1 MFMSHNSLIE
11 EKRFLFPEENR
22 GARTQMLIREV
33 ILENFMSY
41 EYARIPFKKGVNVAC
56 GPNGSGKSSIL
67 LGISVALGQSST
79 ERSKRLSDLIRYG
92 KDEARVTL
100 VLDNSLRNKKR
111 PVSRIKKDQIFLSRN
126 LRRDGKYW
134 FELENT
140 AANKI
145 EVSQLL
151 AKFEVDPENM
161 LIIMH
166 QNMVNQFS
174 VLSSQEKLKMVEA
187 AVGFESYRENI
198 VKAQKKL
205 SRVLSQGDSIGKLLE
220 SAEQTLTYWRQQYDR
235 YQQKKQLRIKRRFLE
250 RELAWAEVLKRE
262 RNLAKLKE
270 QNQERQNRIKKIE
283 TEAEVANIQ
292 LESLQSKLEHSKV
305 KLRSLFE
312 DRVLLE
318 RELAKLELTASNAD
332 QILKE
337 TESWLANH
345 HEGMEKV
352 LGDIESLETIVRK
365 KTNPMDIRPYIN
377 EIKASY
383 NNLQTTWTQNLNLRN
398 ASLRKSVESSN
409 EQLKNLLLQIL
420 DIKNRANSLDS
431 EIEAITNN
439 MVDLKISLALLKFQR
454 VNLTKSMKRLDN
466 ELKEALVDLR
476 DFINRAEKVGQRV
489 VPMKTTME
497 ILEELRVTDGHLA
510 ALVDVSEDIERMY
523 ESYSKLY
530 LELREKARVVAENRE
545 KAMEEV
551 NARVEAWRNVVHN
564 LLDQV
569 NVKYR
574 EILAEAYAVGEV
586 KLTNEEDIETAG
598 LEIFVGFKGVQPV
611 PLNAFTQSGG
621 ERSTATIIFL
631 LALQQYVHS
640 PFRAVDEY
648 DIHMDPKN
656 REIIA
661 NLLVSSVADSDSQY
675 LAITPSQLTFT
686 GKDVHLITVQNVE
699 GSSLIKEV
707 M

>member
-1 MFMSHNSLIE
+1 
-11 EKRFLFPEENR
+11 
-22 GARTQMLIREV
+22 MLIREV

-41 EYARIPFKKGVNVAC
+41 EYARIPLEKGVNVVC

-100 VLDNSLRNKKR
+100 VLDNSPRNGRR

-145 EVSQLL
+145 EVNRLL
-151 AKFEVDPENM
+151 AKFEVDPDNM

-174 VLSSQEKLKMVEA
+174 VLSPQEKLRMVEA
-187 AVGFESYRENI
+187 AVGFESYREN
-198 VKAQKKL
+198 VLKAQKKL
-205 SRVLSQGDSIGKLLE
+205 SRIMSQGDSVGKLLE
-220 SAEQTLTYWRQQYDR
+220 SAEQTLTYWREQYDR

-262 RNLAKLKE
+262 KIVAKLKE

-283 TEAEVANIQ
+283 SETEAVSNQ
-292 LESLQSKLEHSKV
+292 LEEQQSRLERSKTS
-305 KLRSLFE
+305 LRSLFE
-312 DRVLLE
+312 DRIMLE
-318 RELAKLELTASNAD
+318 RELAKLELTASTAD
-332 QILKE
+332 QALKE
-337 TESWLANH
+337 TESWTANH
-345 HEGMEKV
+345 RNDMEKV
-352 LGDIESLETIVRK
+352 LDNIKSLETVIRE
-365 KTNPMDIRPYIN
+365 KTNPLDLRPQLA
-377 EIKASY
+377 EIKASCDT
-383 NNLQTTWTQNLNLRN
+383 LEDAWTQRFNLRN
-398 ASLRKSVESSN
+398 ASLKKSVESSN
-409 EQLKNLLLQIL
+409 EQLKNLGVQIS
-420 DIKNRANSLDS
+420 DIKSKADSLDR
-431 EIEAITNN
+431 EIENVTSE
-439 MVDLKISLALLKFQR
+439 MVDSKINLALLKYQKE
-454 VNLTKSMKRLDN
+454 NLTKTMKRLEK
-466 ELKEALVDLR
+466 ELRQALADL
-476 DFINRAEKVGQRV
+476 DEYVNRAEKVGQRI
-489 VPMKTTME
+489 VPMKTTMD

-510 ALVDVSEDIERMY
+510 ALSDVSEDIERMY

-530 LELREKARVVAENRE
+530 LELKEKARLVAENRE

-551 NARVEAWRNVVHN
+551 NARSEAWRKVIHN

-574 EILAEAYAVGEV
+574 KILSEAYAVGEV
-586 KLTNEEDIETAG
+586 KLINEQDIEEAG
-598 LEIFVGFKGVQPV
+598 LEIFVGFKGGAPV
-611 PLNAFTQSGG
+611 PLNAYTQSGG
-621 ERSTATIIFL
+621 ERSTATVTFL
-631 LALQQYVHS
+631 LALQQHVHS

-648 DIHMDPKN
+648 DVHMDPKN
-656 REIIA
+656 KEIIA
-661 NLLVSSVADSDSQY
+661 KLLVSSVTDSDSQY

-699 GSSLIKEV
+699 GASLIKEV
-707 M
+707 T

>member
-1 MFMSHNSLIE
+1 
-11 EKRFLFPEENR
+11 
-22 GARTQMLIREV
+22 
-33 ILENFMSY
+33 MSY

-145 EVSQLL
+145 EVNRLL

-174 VLSSQEKLKMVEA
+174 VLSSQEKLRMVEA

-205 SRVLSQGDSIGKLLE
+205 SRILSQGDSVGKLLE

-235 YQQKKQLRIKRRFLE
+235 YQHKKQLRIKRRFLE

-262 RNLAKLKE
+262 RIVAKLKE
-270 QNQERQNRIKKIE
+270 HYQERQNRIIKN
-283 TEAEVANIQ
+283 TADAEAANKQ
-292 LESLQSKLEHSKV
+292 LETLQSKIEHFKV
-305 KLRSLFE
+305 SLRSLFE

-318 RELAKLELTASNAD
+318 RELAKFELTASAAD
-332 QILKE
+332 QALKE
-337 TESWLANH
+337 TESWSINYR
-345 HEGMEKV
+345 EGMEKV
-352 LGDIESLETIVRK
+352 LGDIESLETVIHE
-365 KTNPMDIRPYIN
+365 KTNPLDIRPHIN

-383 NNLQTTWTQNLNLRN
+383 DTLENTWTRHFNLRN

-409 EQLKNLLLQIL
+409 EQLKKLHLQIL
-420 DIKNRANSLDS
+420 DIKGRADSLDG
-431 EIEAITNN
+431 EIEVITNKI
-439 MVDLKISLALLKFQR
+439 VDQKINLAMLKFQIES
-454 VNLTKSMKRLDN
+454 LTKAMKHLDN
-466 ELKEALVDLR
+466 ELIQALMDLKEYV
-476 DFINRAEKVGQRV
+476 NKAEKVGQRV
-489 VPMKTTME
+489 VPIKTSID

-510 ALVDVSEDIERMY
+510 ALVDVSADIERMY

-530 LELREKARVVAENRE
+530 LELKEKARVVAENRE

-551 NARVEAWRNVVHN
+551 NTRMEAWRNVVHR

-569 NVKYR
+569 NGKYR
-574 EILAEAYAVGEV
+574 KILTEAYAVGEV
-586 KLTNEEDIETAG
+586 KLTNDEDIEEAG
-598 LEIFVGFKGVQPV
+598 LEIFVGFKGVKPV
-611 PLNAFTQSGG
+611 PLNAYTQSGG
-621 ERSTATIIFL
+621 ERSMATITFL
-631 LALQQYVHS
+631 LALQTYVHS

-648 DIHMDPKN
+648 DVHMDPKN

-686 GKDVHLITVQNVE
+686 GKDIHLITVQNVE
-699 GSSLIKEV
+699 GSSFIKEV
-707 M
+707 A

>member
-1 MFMSHNSLIE
+1 
-11 EKRFLFPEENR
+11 
-22 GARTQMLIREV
+22 MLIREV

-100 VLDNSLRNKKR
+100 VLDNSPRDGKR

-140 AANKI
+140 AANKL
-145 EVSQLL
+145 EVNRLL

-174 VLSSQEKLKMVEA
+174 VLSSQEKLRMVEA
-187 AVGFESYRENI
+187 AVGFESYRENV

-205 SRVLSQGDSIGKLLE
+205 SRILSQGDSVGKLLE

-262 RNLAKLKE
+262 TSVTKLKE
-270 QNQERQNRIKKIE
+270 QNQERQNRITKIEAE
-283 TEAEVANIQ
+283 TEAVTKQ
-292 LESLQSKLEHSKV
+292 LETLQNKLEHSKTS
-305 KLRSLFE
+305 LRSLFE

-318 RELAKLELTASNAD
+318 RELAKLELTASTANQA
-332 QILKE
+332 LKE
-337 TESWLANH
+337 TESWSVNH
-345 HEGMEKV
+345 REGMEKV
-352 LGDIESLETIVRK
+352 LGNIESLETVVRE
-365 KTNPMDIRPYIN
+365 KTNPLDLRPQLDEIR
-377 EIKASY
+377 ASY
-383 NNLQTTWTQNLNLRN
+383 DVLEDSWTQRFNLRN
-398 ASLRKSVESSN
+398 ASLKKSAESSN
-409 EQLKNLLLQIL
+409 EQLKNLGLQVS
-420 DIKNRANSLDS
+420 DIKSRAGSLDR
-431 EIEAITNN
+431 EIEAVTND
-439 MVDLKISLALLKFQR
+439 MVDQKISLALLKFQR
-454 VNLTKSMKRLDN
+454 ESLTKTMKRLDK
-466 ELKEALVDLR
+466 ELKQAVEDL
-476 DFINRAEKVGQRV
+476 DEYVTRAEKVGQRI
-489 VPMKTTME
+489 VPMKTIMD
-497 ILEELRVTDGHLA
+497 ILDELRITDGHLA
-510 ALVDVSEDIERMY
+510 ALADVSEDIERMY

-530 LELREKARVVAENRE
+530 LELKEKARMVAENRE

-551 NARVEAWRNVVHN
+551 NARIEAWRNVVHR

-574 EILAEAYAVGEV
+574 KILSEAYAVGEV
-586 KLTNEEDIETAG
+586 KLTNEEDVEDAG
-598 LEIFVGFKGVQPV
+598 LEIFVGFKGGKPV
-611 PLNAFTQSGG
+611 PLNAYTQSGG
-621 ERSTATIIFL
+621 ERSTATVTFL
-631 LALQQYVHS
+631 LALQQHVHS

-648 DIHMDPKN
+648 DVHMDPKN

-661 NLLVSSVADSDSQY
+661 NLLVSSVTDSDSQY

-699 GSSLIKEV
+699 GASLIKEV
-707 M
+707 T